1 MMTRKKVHF
10 FIGKEFVDEKIGIH
24 PLENTA
30 TVWMN
35 TNDLIKIIKE
45 HENEITVF

>member
-1 MMTRKKVHF
+1 M
-10 FIGKEFVDEKIGIH
+10 GIH

-35 TNDLIKIIKE
+35 TDDLVELVKE
-45 HENEITVF
+45 NGNSVTVF